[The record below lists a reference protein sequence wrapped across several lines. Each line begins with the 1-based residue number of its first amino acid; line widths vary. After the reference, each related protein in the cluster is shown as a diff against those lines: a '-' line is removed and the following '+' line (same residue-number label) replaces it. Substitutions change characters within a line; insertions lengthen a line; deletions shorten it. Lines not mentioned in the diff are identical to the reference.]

1 MMDLGFLHPFF
12 LGPKAENQEFF
23 EQFLLEFLRDHAYW
37 RKNFHPADGNVVP
50 TSAPY
55 RDHYLQFIAAMRKEL
70 QELSAE
76 LKNAA
81 PFYSPRYI
89 GHMNS
94 DLLLPGVIA
103 EFMTMMYNPNNVAG
117 EAGPATVPRELEVG
131 WQLAR
136 MFGYNTDPEMGT
148 TAWGHLTSGG
158 TIANYEGIWNFR
170 EVKFYPI
177 ALAEAARE
185 MGFDFETVGPE
196 RRNLSTYSKWELVNF
211 SVADTVELLAAA
223 KQQITAS
230 GMKPNDVK
238 RFKNTID
245 RETLVGLGGA
255 AFFAK
260 HQEIPPPKVIVPIT
274 AHYSWDKALKIL
286 GLGLNNLVLVKTD
299 KKMRLRIDHFE
310 SLVAQFEQEQVPVLA
325 AVGVLGTTEF
335 SSIDPIDEMV
345 EIRED
350 AYDRGF
356 YFGLHIDAAWGG
368 YMCSLFRREET
379 NQFCE
384 REEVRE
390 DLRYFPSQETYD
402 AFKAVADSDSIT
414 VDPHKLGYLPYP
426 CGAFVARNM
435 GVIDFISQKASYLYD
450 IKDDRSHKSQ
460 IEKLINLG
468 QFILEG
474 SKPGCAAAAA
484 YVTHRVVPLNKHHFG
499 RLVKVTIKQC
509 EYFYAKIT
517 ALAAEL
523 EKKVLIKI
531 PFFPETNIICFA
543 VNVKG
548 NDQLA
553 LMNFFGRRV
562 FERLKIN
569 RFKPLQMKEFI
580 GSYTSLVKGKISD
593 ELAEEVL
600 GDLEINSETFVVDVV
615 DQQREA
621 DHIFLFRHS
630 LMSPWLLHRWEGR
643 NYIDRYVDYLRELI
657 EDELV
662 KLSKSR
668 PMEKKVPKADD

>member
-1 MMDLGFLHPFF
+1 
-12 LGPKAENQEFF
+12 
-23 EQFLLEFLRDHAYW
+23 
-37 RKNFHPADGNVVP
+37 
-50 TSAPY
+50 
-55 RDHYLQFIAAMRKEL
+55 MRQEL

-103 EFMTMMYNPNNVAG
+103 EFMTMMYNPNNVAA

-136 MFGYNTDPEMGT
+136 MFGYNTDPEKGT

-177 ALAEAARE
+177 ALAEAAGV
-185 MGFDFETVGPE
+185 MGIDFEAVGPE
-196 RRNLSTYSKWELVNF
+196 QRKLSEYSKWALVNF
-211 SVADTVELLAAA
+211 SIADTVDLLASV
-223 KQQITAS
+223 KRQISAS
-230 GMKPNDVK
+230 GMKPKEVK
-238 RFKNTID
+238 QFKGIID
-245 RETLVGLGGA
+245 RETLVGLGA
-255 AFFAK
+255 ADFFGK
-260 HQEIPPPKVIVPIT
+260 HREIKPPKVIVPIT
-274 AHYSWDKALKIL
+274 AHYSWDKSLKVL

-299 KKMRLRIDHFE
+299 KKMCLRIDHFE
-310 SLVAQFEQEQVPVLA
+310 ELIDTFENEQIPVLG
-325 AVGVLGTTEF
+325 AVGVLGSTEF
-335 SSIDPIDEMV
+335 STIDPIDEML

-384 REEVRE
+384 REEVHE
-390 DLRYFPSQETYD
+390 DLSYFPSQEIYD

-460 IEKLINLG
+460 VEKLINLG

-474 SKPGCAAAAA
+474 SKPGAAAAAA

-509 EYFYAKIT
+509 EYFYKKIT
-517 ALAAEL
+517 TLANEL
-523 EKKVLIKI
+523 DKKVLIKI

-548 NDQLA
+548 NDKLA

-569 RFKPLQMKEFI
+569 RFEPLQMKEFV
-580 GSYTSLVKGKISD
+580 GSYTSLVHGKIDD
-593 ELAEEVL
+593 ELAHEVL
-600 GDLEINSETFVVDVV
+600 CDLEIDTQTFVSDVT
-615 DQQREA
+615 DSQSQA

-630 LMSPWLLHRWEGR
+630 LMSPWLLHRWENK
-643 NYIDRYVDYLRELI
+643 NYIDRYIDYLKELI
-657 EDELV
+657 EAELL
-662 KLSKSR
+662 KLSKAK
-668 PMEKKVPKADD
+668 PMQQKKKGTSPAESE